1 MTSLA
6 AATHWWDD
14 WLKWTPGWLAFAWA
28 VGNGIY
34 LGIRKVLDRRSKL
47 ALGAAPDDL
56 RTALITA
63 RTRFEDIVAEGRRAD
78 WFTAEERR
86 ETGRAIE
93 DMIGRR
99 TDEMLRE
106 HLTGVVAAWTEAFAQ
121 APGAAGPM
129 VRWSDHVTTPEE
141 RAESARVQGQFGKSA
156 EAARMGLADIKGAL
170 TRLDELER
178 RTHGR

>member
-6 AATHWWDD
+6 AATLWWHD

-34 LGIRKVLDRRSKL
+34 LGIRKMLDRRNML
-47 ALGAAPDDL
+47 ALGTAPDDL

-63 RTRFEDIVAEGRRAD
+63 RTRLEDIVAEGRRAD
-78 WFTAEERR
+78 WFAAEERR
-86 ETGRAIE
+86 ETGRAIK

-99 TDEMLRE
+99 TDETLRE
-106 HLTGVVAAWTEAFAQ
+106 HLTGVVAAWTEASAR
-121 APGAAGPM
+121 APGATGPM
-129 VRWSDHVTTPEE
+129 MRWSDHVTTPQE
-141 RAESARVQGQFGKSA
+141 RAESARVQEQFRKETE
-156 EAARMGLADIKGAL
+156 EARKGLAHITGAL
-170 TRLDELER
+170 MRLDDLER